1 LHKIFVNYQCL
12 KLAYDESLLCSHF
25 DAWLT
30 HKNEGTL
37 SRPNPHEF
45 FVFHGGKIDSSF
57 GQQYLTFS
65 CQFKATMN
73 DGKLFHPVRCL
84 INLFQRLSNRVLGHA
99 SITVTICVIEVQ
111 HRILN
116 LT

>member
-1 LHKIFVNYQCL
+1 MKRPSVDQ
-12 KLAYDESLLCSHF
+12 
-25 DAWLT
+25 
-30 HKNEGTL
+30 TL
-37 SRPNPHEF
+37 MNFLF
-45 FVFHGGKIDSSF
+45 FMVIDSSF

-84 INLFQRLSNRVLGHA
+84 INLFQRLLNRVLGHA
-99 SITVTICVIEVQ
+99 SITITICVIKVQ